1 MIVSEFV
8 RLYCIQFLALVQHII
23 LREDLIYETSPLE
36 DHPIGIA
43 LPNHLM
49 GNHFIRSVSSPL
61 QGKAD
66 LKDFGISDE
75 ICELKGI
82 SNLRFKKLV

>member
-23 LREDLIYETSPLE
+23 LREDLIYEKSPLE

-43 LPNHLM
+43 LM

-61 QGKAD
+61 P
-66 LKDFGISDE
+66 
-75 ICELKGI
+75 
-82 SNLRFKKLV
+82 LRKLHGLFAC